1 MDEDLDYESEDMRP
15 AGNEFVEFVT
25 KLSERNRTRQL
36 KEQIERREE
45 SRRICDLLGIE
56 GFELGHNY

>member
-1 MDEDLDYESEDMRP
+1 MDEDLDTELEGMGQV
-15 AGNEFVEFVT
+15 GNEFVDFVT